1 MNLNEINNVQEL
13 LAANAEAA
21 PAPEAEAPMPEA
33 LAALFALQPAEALD
47 VIKDALAQM
56 ASWHQDSAANADTVK
71 EAHAW
76 AVDEGRLHA
85 ALLALNE
92 VTF

>member
-1 MNLNEINNVQEL
+1 MNLNEINNVQDL
-13 LAANAEAA
+13 LAANAEA
-21 PAPEAEAPMPEA
+21 PEAPEAPEMPDALKAIFELQPPEA
-33 LAALFALQPAEALD
+33 LE
-47 VIKDALAQM
+47 VIKDAITQM
-56 ASWHQDSAANADTVK
+56 ASWHQEQAATADTVK

-92 VTF
+92 VEF

>member
-13 LAANAEAA
+13 LAANAEPT
-21 PAPEAEAPMPEA
+21 PAPEPLTPMPAA
-33 LAALFALQPAEALD
+33 LEALFALKPEEALE
-47 VIKDALAQM
+47 VIKDAIAQM
-56 ASWHQDSAANADTVK
+56 ASWHQSQAADAGSVK

-85 ALLALNE
+85 ALLSLNE
-92 VTF
+92 VEF